1 MSEQNLTIDT
11 FLDKLQSAIYEKDF
25 KELINLYETNK
36 TEMDILF
43 EREIDN
49 DRVKKIISQF
59 LFNISSND
67 TETIQK
73 TMHFLQILNQNYPN
87 LKLFKEIFKYCCFE
101 NPPYTK
107 RPFNIAKLI
116 FPFVENDDFVIFQEA
131 FKICCIYGKNMEMA
145 KWIYEQKPSIEEPT
159 AHYCDN
165 IFEETFEDEQITL
178 PFMKFIYEL
187 KPDKISKNSFENVFS
202 YKCDYIE
209 PYKECQNNKIEILQ
223 WLYKTKPDMSDYEI
237 QNAFKQCVKID
248 DYKTAYE
255 IYKMKPTLQIIM
267 DDDDADNDDDD
278 KFEKEEKLKFIQ
290 LLFKMNKNY
299 FEN

>member
-1 MSEQNLTIDT
+1 MSEQNLTIDA

-25 KELINLYETNK
+25 KELINVYETNK

-43 EREIDN
+43 DRE
-49 DRVKKIISQF
+49 IISQFLFNISSF

-73 TMHFLQILNQNYPN
+73 TIYFLQILNQNYPN

-101 NPPYTK
+101 KPPYTK

-116 FPFVENDDFVIFQEA
+116 FPFVENDDIVIFQEA

-159 AHYCDN
+159 HYSDN
-165 IFEETFEDEQITL
+165 IFEETFEDEQITFQ
-178 PFMKFIYEL
+178 FMKFIYEL
-187 KPDKISKNSFENVFS
+187 NPDKISKNSFENVFS

-209 PYKECQNNKIEILQ
+209 HNEECQNNKIEILQ
-223 WLYKTKPDMSDYEI
+223 WLYKTKPDAINDTI
-237 QNAFKQCVKID
+237 QNVFNECVEMD

-278 KFEKEEKLKFIQ
+278 DKFEKEEKLKFIQ